1 MTDAQALADRV
12 VAQGVGEKWRTT
24 IHEPWGYFYPVMG
37 LTTPAI
43 TADEFIRD
51 GRVVLTLIT
60 EVRKRGMMPWINL
73 MRDIRRIPL
82 DADLEPAIVT
92 ATLEALETNSEG

>member
-1 MTDAQALADRV
+1 MSDQALAERV
-12 VAQGVGEKWRTT
+12 LNQGVGAKTVVGGVAPYLADEEMWSADR
-24 IHEPWGYFYPVMG
+24 G
-37 LTTPAI
+37 L

-92 ATLEALETNSEG
+92 ACVEALETNSEGE